1 MVVISSAIALKRKES
16 RYFLTVM
23 CYFLTVMRYLLKVSR
38 YLSKVNRYLSKVNHY
53 LSKVNR
59 YFLKV
64 GRCNQW
70 NDEHEVR
77 FLLDQTLSWIFIVLA
92 HWNNSPR
99 VDMSLQSD
107 TLLFALTHWYCVLR
121 GDVSYI
127 YQLHSLWFDP
137 IGTRINDILHSRRG
151 H

>member
-1 MVVISSAIALKRKES
+1 MVVVAIALKRNES

-23 CYFLTVMRYLLKVSR
+23 CYFLTVMRYLLKVS
-38 YLSKVNRYLSKVNHY
+38 RYLSKVNHY

-77 FLLDQTLSWIFIVLA
+77 FLLDQNVELDFIVLA

-121 GDVSYI
+121 GDVAYTNCIVFGLIRSG
-127 YQLHSLWFDP
+127 L
-137 IGTRINDILHSRRG
+137 DILHSRRG

>member
-1 MVVISSAIALKRKES
+1 MMVVIAIALKRNES

-23 CYFLTVMRYLLKVSR
+23 CYFLTVM
-38 YLSKVNRYLSKVNHY
+38 SKVNRYLSKVKHY

-77 FLLDQTLSWIFIVLA
+77 FLLDQNAELDFYRAS
-92 HWNNSPR
+92 
-99 VDMSLQSD
+99 SLKQQS
-107 TLLFALTHWYCVLR
+107 TGRHVA
-121 GDVSYI
+121 
-127 YQLHSLWFDP
+127 P
-137 IGTRINDILHSRRG
+137 IGHIIICSYSLVLSA
-151 H
+151 

>member
-1 MVVISSAIALKRKES
+1 MMVVISSAIALKRKES
-16 RYFLTVM
+16 RYFLTVMCYFLTVMCYFLTVM

-77 FLLDQTLSWIFIVLA
+77 FLLDQNAELDFYRAS
-92 HWNNSPR
+92 
-99 VDMSLQSD
+99 SLKQQS
-107 TLLFALTHWYCVLR
+107 TGRHVAPIGHIIICSYSLVLR
-121 GDVSYI
+121 A
-127 YQLHSLWFDP
+127 
-137 IGTRINDILHSRRG
+137 
-151 H
+151 